1 MARTAYSPLATRNS
15 QLHTRMS
22 EPLIRNISDTAR
34 WAAVFRA
41 RESERSDALFRD
53 PLARKLAGERGEQI
67 AAAMTM
73 HERNAWSWVMRTY
86 LFDQYIARGLA
97 AGVDTILN
105 LAAGLDARP
114 YRMDL
119 SPTLR
124 WIEVDLPGLLAYKEG
139 VLAGEKPRCAL
150 ERVALDLSD
159 VAKRRALFAQIGAS
173 ATRVMVLSEGLLLYL
188 SAEDVGVLATDLA
201 REPSFRYW
209 AFDIASP
216 GLLEMLRKQ
225 GGGAELAQAGAPFK
239 FAPPEGPAFFARYGW
254 RPADVQSTL
263 KAAARARRLPWP
275 LKMLSFFPES
285 NGAQGRR
292 PWAGICLMERA

>member
-1 MARTAYSPLATRNS
+1 MTRGV
-15 QLHTRMS
+15 
-22 EPLIRNISDTAR
+22 PLIRDISDTAR

-53 PLARKLAGERGEQI
+53 PYARKLAGERGEQI
-67 AAAMTM
+67 AKSMTM

-86 LFDQYIARGLA
+86 LFDQYIARCLA

-119 SPTLR
+119 APTLR
-124 WIEVDLPGLLAYKEG
+124 WIEVDLPELLAYKEE
-139 VLAGEKPRCAL
+139 VLAGEKPRSAL

-159 VAKRRALFAQIGAS
+159 VAKRRALFAQVGAS
-173 ATRVMVLSEGLLLYL
+173 AKRVMVLSEGLLVYL
-188 SAEDVGVLATDLA
+188 SAEEVGVLATDLA
-201 REPSFRYW
+201 REPSFHYW
-209 AFDIASP
+209 AFDIVSP

-239 FAPPEGPAFFARYGW
+239 FAPAEGPGFFARYGW
-254 RPADVQSTL
+254 RPADVQSAF
-263 KAAARARRLPWP
+263 KAAVRTKRLPWS
-275 LKMLSFFPES
+275 LRIFSFLPES
-285 NGAQGRR
+285 NGAQGKR
-292 PWAGICLMERA
+292 PWSGICLMERT

>member
-1 MARTAYSPLATRNS
+1 M
-15 QLHTRMS
+15 
-22 EPLIRNISDTAR
+22 PLIRNISDTAR

-41 RESERSDALFRD
+41 RETERSDALFRD
-53 PLARKLAGERGEQI
+53 PFARKLAGERGEQI
-67 AAAMTM
+67 AKAMTM

-86 LFDQYIARGLA
+86 LFDRYIARGLS

-114 YRMDL
+114 YRMEL
-119 SPTLR
+119 SPGLR
-124 WIEVDLPGLLAYKEG
+124 WIEVDLPELLAYKEE

-159 VAKRRALFAQIGAS
+159 VAKRRALFAQVGAS
-173 ATRVMVLSEGLLLYL
+173 AKRVMVLSEGLLVYL

-201 REPSFRYW
+201 RESSFQYW
-209 AFDIASP
+209 AFDIVSP

-239 FAPPEGPAFFARYGW
+239 FAPAQGPAFFAPYGW
-254 RPADVQSTL
+254 RPADVQSTF
-263 KAAARARRLPWP
+263 KAAARARRLPWQ
-275 LKMLSFFPES
+275 LRIFSLFPES
-285 NGAQGRR
+285 NGAQGKR
-292 PWAGICLMERA
+292 PWSGICLMERA